1 MSTMRGNWRG
11 LTTFTWSSVLSCCS
25 WSSKRKSCRGANKCM
40 NTGLTFVKLRYTE
53 LKSHNAVTL
62 CCLWVFLSR
71 REQSLDK
78 KYPGL
83 FKHHSSRQSSSSNSM
98 DKLIKKRNVP
108 QKLPSGKRCELK
120 LVLN

>member
-1 MSTMRGNWRG
+1 MFLKCKHHLQIS
-11 LTTFTWSSVLSCCS
+11 LSAFT
-25 WSSKRKSCRGANKCM
+25 
-40 NTGLTFVKLRYTE
+40 
-53 LKSHNAVTL
+53 
-62 CCLWVFLSR
+62 LWWHFLSR

-108 QKLPSGKRCELK
+108 QKLPSGKRCEISFYWVK
-120 LVLN
+120 LE

>member
-1 MSTMRGNWRG
+1 MQ
-11 LTTFTWSSVLSCCS
+11 
-25 WSSKRKSCRGANKCM
+25 
-40 NTGLTFVKLRYTE
+40 
-53 LKSHNAVTL
+53 
-62 CCLWVFLSR
+62 WVMLAFHLVFR

-108 QKLPSGKRCELK
+108 QKLPTGKRCRVEPH
-120 LVLN
+120 

>member
-1 MSTMRGNWRG
+1 MPEHQVYFCKM
-11 LTTFTWSSVLSCCS
+11 LIFFTNESNS
-25 WSSKRKSCRGANKCM
+25 
-40 NTGLTFVKLRYTE
+40 
-53 LKSHNAVTL
+53 AVTTL
-62 CCLWVFLSR
+62 VFLSR

-108 QKLPSGKRCELK
+108 QKLPSGKRCDLP
-120 LVLN
+120 LVFIRLNSDTEMDKMNIH

>member
-1 MSTMRGNWRG
+1 MEMEGFMCLG
-11 LTTFTWSSVLSCCS
+11 
-25 WSSKRKSCRGANKCM
+25 RGAIPHWRISRCVF
-40 NTGLTFVKLRYTE
+40 TQSIVFTFHL
-53 LKSHNAVTL
+53 
-62 CCLWVFLSR
+62 VFR

-108 QKLPSGKRCELK
+108 QKLPTGKRCCVEPH
-120 LVLN
+120 

>member
-1 MSTMRGNWRG
+1 MNPIKQG
-11 LTTFTWSSVLSCCS
+11 V
-25 WSSKRKSCRGANKCM
+25 CR
-40 NTGLTFVKLRYTE
+40 TLTFANIT
-53 LKSHNAVTL
+53 SHSAFTL
-62 CCLWVFLSR
+62 WCHVVFDSR

-108 QKLPSGKRCELK
+108 QKLPSGKRYEFSFESLFHKRLMLK
-120 LVLN
+120 TWINEYSSGLWIAVVY

>member
-1 MSTMRGNWRG
+1 MHLHFGVVWH
-11 LTTFTWSSVLSCCS
+11 
-25 WSSKRKSCRGANKCM
+25 
-40 NTGLTFVKLRYTE
+40 FV
-53 LKSHNAVTL
+53 
-62 CCLWVFLSR
+62 FR

-108 QKLPSGKRCELK
+108 QKLPSGKRYEVSFQALFDKRLILK
-120 LVLN
+120 WLNEYSAGLWIVVVD

>member
-1 MSTMRGNWRG
+1 MHLHFKVIWY
-11 LTTFTWSSVLSCCS
+11 F
-25 WSSKRKSCRGANKCM
+25 
-40 NTGLTFVKLRYTE
+40 FP
-53 LKSHNAVTL
+53 
-62 CCLWVFLSR
+62 R

-108 QKLPSGKRCELK
+108 QKLPSAKRCEISFRALFDKILILK
-120 LVLN
+120 WINEYSLGLWIVVVD

>member
-1 MSTMRGNWRG
+1 M
-11 LTTFTWSSVLSCCS
+11 L
-25 WSSKRKSCRGANKCM
+25 
-40 NTGLTFVKLRYTE
+40 
-53 LKSHNAVTL
+53 
-62 CCLWVFLSR
+62 VFHLVFR

-108 QKLPSGKRCELK
+108 QKLPTGKRCRAESH
-120 LVLN
+120 